1 MKKLFLVFT
10 LAAAVATSFVSCNK
24 TTNDSDT
31 HTQKFTLGA
40 ESFDIKNAI
49 TIENAK
55 DSIGQIY
62 NVLVLSQSEQLG
74 TYGSKSKGAV
84 IVFKGNFTP
93 GTHNLV
99 LDPQQPLAH
108 FPMYLIADL
117 QVDDIMNFSIDSLL
131 NQADVYVANSGSFTL
146 AMNQNQFT
154 VTTNNVQVLNV
165 NETTQVKTSSIDFEG
180 DALRYALSTVVEGNL
195 NGNNILTAGRT
206 VINLFNFPT
215 NIIAFVAENGDVIGF
230 ITSTSFDEGIP
241 AGTYSNSGNLIIY
254 IQALKL
260 STLKFAS
267 GGEMTV
273 AKNGDN
279 YTIDMTGLVISGIDS
294 PTLHYVGTMPSFD
307 FPFLN

>member
-1 MKKLFLVFT
+1 MKKLFWVFT

-294 PTLHYVGTMPSFD
+294 PTMHYVGTMPSFD

>member
-1 MKKLFLVFT
+1 M
-10 LAAAVATSFVSCNK
+10 SCNK

-180 DALRYALSTVVEGNL
+180 DALRYALSTVVEGNF